1 MEGSRYWY
9 SSTNPFYPTFG
20 LPNCTCYAWGRFWE
34 ISVQSGQEHIPT
46 LPTGNGGEWW
56 GSVKGYDTGQTPEL
70 GAVACYEQEGN
81 FGHVAIVEELTDGG
95 FNTSN
100 SGYPSSYFFTAECSE
115 ANGYLQTSWMGSDWH
130 FQGFIYNPYAC
141 GGIAPPTPTPI
152 KQKRMPLLYYLFP

>member
-141 GGIAPPTPTPI
+141 GGIAPPTPI